1 MTTVSV
7 QSSTHP
13 STPGF
18 SLAVPG
24 PGVPSVTRAEGHRGA
39 SDDGGMSSFAVRYRS
54 RGEER
59 EVRWT
64 DGQLTAEPLIEVV
77 VHMLIRS
84 EHAVRADANAPAFPA
99 TLETP
104 RAAALTILEALHEVG
119 AHIVRWDGDPQ
130 GIEDGGSGNEPPR

>member
-1 MTTVSV
+1 M
-7 QSSTHP
+7 P
-13 STPGF
+13 
-18 SLAVPG
+18 
-24 PGVPSVTRAEGHRGA
+24 
-39 SDDGGMSSFAVRYRS
+39 SFAVRYRS

-84 EHAVRADANAPAFPA
+84 EHEVRSDEGAPAFPA

-104 RAAALTILEALHEVG
+104 KAAALTILEALHEVG
-119 AHIVRWDGDPQ
+119 AHIVRWDGDP
-130 GIEDGGSGNEPPR
+130 SA